1 MELKHLLIYLCG
13 MNLMMALL
21 VKRKL
26 RSSLTISW
34 DPKIKVFYF
43 IESGSLINL
52 ANQWNIPVLGE
63 LCTNRLEQLQEIKS
77 GLSNEVCTL
86 ENIVDD

>member
-1 MELKHLLIYLCG
+1 M
-13 MNLMMALL
+13 
-21 VKRKL
+21 
-26 RSSLTISW
+26 
-34 DPKIKVFYF
+34 FYF

-52 ANQWNIPVLGE
+52 ANQWNIPVPGE